1 VPSLARDEALLRA
14 FDLVALALPVLALRT
29 GRDRLAALG
38 VIVAG
43 LSAMALAMAVEIH
56 GSGAVTDVYRFSR
69 LSFPIAYA
77 NSQAA
82 LFMLGFWP
90 AVVLAGRNAGGFAGR
105 TLSFGAAS
113 LLFAA
118 ALLGQSKGAAIGFVV
133 SLLAVTAVS
142 PARLRILLVTLL
154 AVAPTA
160 VAIVPLTRPYEFE
173 DPARLA
179 PAVDDAALAV
189 VACGLAGLVLGSLFA
204 FVDGR
209 VDLAPRTRRL
219 AGRLVLG
226 ATVAGALAGAV
237 AFVAIAGSPTAWASE
252 KWKTFKQSPA
262 HETASTHLLSLG
274 SNRYDF
280 WRVAVDE
287 WKDHPL
293 VGEGA
298 RGFQVA
304 YLRSGRSR
312 ETPARAHSLPLEL
325 LGEEGLVGAA
335 SFLGAIGVALFVLTR
350 RTRRRQA
357 TAAAALAASAG
368 WTAHAAV
375 DWISTF
381 PAVSVPF
388 FLLVAVGLSKS
399 QRVELGPRLAPATG
413 IAAVILAAVV
423 FTPPWLSARLVD
435 RGTADRNRNEL
446 AWAHRF
452 DPVSVSP
459 LVAEAEIAAT
469 PDEAIPP
476 LEDARRRQPR
486 SVAVRYLLGSAY
498 YNAGRFAASV
508 RELEAAHA
516 LYPRHKGIERSLALA
531 RSRL

>member
-1 VPSLARDEALLRA
+1 
-14 FDLVALALPVLALRT
+14 
-29 GRDRLAALG
+29 
-38 VIVAG
+38 
-43 LSAMALAMAVEIH
+43 
-56 GSGAVTDVYRFSR
+56 
-69 LSFPIAYA
+69 
-77 NSQAA
+77 
-82 LFMLGFWP
+82 
-90 AVVLAGRNAGGFAGR
+90 
-105 TLSFGAAS
+105 
-113 LLFAA
+113 
-118 ALLGQSKGAAIGFVV
+118 
-133 SLLAVTAVS
+133 
-142 PARLRILLVTLL
+142 
-154 AVAPTA
+154 
-160 VAIVPLTRPYEFE
+160 
-173 DPARLA
+173 
-179 PAVDDAALAV
+179 
-189 VACGLAGLVLGSLFA
+189 
-204 FVDGR
+204 
-209 VDLAPRTRRL
+209 
-219 AGRLVLG
+219 
-226 ATVAGALAGAV
+226 
-237 AFVAIAGSPTAWASE
+237 
-252 KWKTFKQSPA
+252 
-262 HETASTHLLSLG
+262 
-274 SNRYDF
+274 
-280 WRVAVDE
+280 
-287 WKDHPL
+287 
-293 VGEGA
+293 
-298 RGFQVA
+298 
-304 YLRSGRSR
+304 
-312 ETPARAHSLPLEL
+312 
-325 LGEEGLVGAA
+325 VGAA
-335 SFLGAIGVALFVLTR
+335 PFLGAIGVALFVLTR